1 MESNCDPHLLK
12 GIEEY
17 IQELFF
23 ECHETL
29 EEIWREDHGEDR
41 EFYQGIIQIVAGYF
55 KWDQEVSAG
64 TIKLLRSGL
73 EKVDPYSPTHL
84 DIDVKSFIQGVR
96 ENLREVE
103 VIHGTDRAALKLR
116 APALSFVEE
125 RDG

>member
-41 EFYQGIIQIVAGYF
+41 DFTRG
-55 KWDQEVSAG
+55 
-64 TIKLLRSGL
+64 
-73 EKVDPYSPTHL
+73 
-84 DIDVKSFIQGVR
+84 
-96 ENLREVE
+96 
-103 VIHGTDRAALKLR
+103 
-116 APALSFVEE
+116 
-125 RDG
+125 